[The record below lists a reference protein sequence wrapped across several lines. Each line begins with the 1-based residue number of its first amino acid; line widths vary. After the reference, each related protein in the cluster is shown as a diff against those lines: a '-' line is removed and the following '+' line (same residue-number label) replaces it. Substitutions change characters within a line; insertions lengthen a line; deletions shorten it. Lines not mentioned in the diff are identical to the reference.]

1 VTTSAIDTNTIGTK
15 DWLEATKH
23 LTIRSYTAALDAVH
37 YQENEAITSED
48 FDGDLPNTLDVP
60 EASSSTIAVH
70 TERDKLQ
77 DWANH
82 QLELAKDGSLSL
94 EEVKSRY
101 GL

>member
-1 VTTSAIDTNTIGTK
+1 MTTTDLDTNTLGTE
-15 DWLEATKH
+15 DWLETTKH
-23 LTIRSYTAALDAVH
+23 LTIRSYTAALEAIH
-37 YQENEAITSED
+37 YQENQAITSED
-48 FDGDLPNTLDVP
+48 IDSDQPITLSVP
-60 EASSSTIAVH
+60 EASSSTTAVH
-70 TERDKLQ
+70 IELDKLQ

>member
-1 VTTSAIDTNTIGTK
+1 MTTFDYTTNSIGTK

-23 LTIRSYTAALDAVH
+23 LTITSYTPALEAVH

-48 FDGDLPNTLDVP
+48 FDRDLPITSSVL
-60 EASSSTIAVH
+60 EASSSTTTVQ
-70 TERDKLQ
+70 TEQDKLQ